1 MSGIWSAVRWWDEWQ
16 MRVLVAGSLLMQ
28 WFLLLAAPMRK
39 YTIQTWL
46 RRLIWLVY
54 ISCDALAIYALA
66 TLFNRQAKASSPCN
80 TGTKPSSLEVLWAP
94 VLLIHLGGREEI
106 TAYNIEDNEMWT
118 RHTVTLVSQV
128 TVALYAFYKT
138 WPDSGDRR
146 LLWSAVLLFFIGILS
161 FCEKPWAL
169 RRASINRLVSV
180 YSSLAAGERQK
191 PTSAWEYLFTELDF
205 GGRSIVGVKRKP
217 WSTILSEGD
226 KVQMILSDMSLGA
239 AATAQKSRG
248 LPEEDVLGT
257 LDPGAEK
264 NMKHWLRRAFGLIYT
279 RANVVSTPAY
289 LACHVLLVPSLHA
302 TAIALFATSHK
313 HAYKQFNAADVKMTY
328 VILSFT
334 AVLDVF
340 GVPIS
345 ELLYWVLSKTKI
357 PALCETLP
365 GDNLIDAVQK
375 VKNPRTGRFIKW
387 ARSLGYKGRFFHRDN
402 RSNNLYGKVAG
413 FVVTELL
420 GYEVRGLDLASYRD
434 IKQDKNWALK
444 KIKVLFNKDGEAVNT
459 DDMAIWKSLRKLPFD
474 ESVLRWHIAT
484 DLCCRLSPPPKG
496 LNPLTYTHSKCA
508 AGISNYMAH
517 LLNCRPDMLMTGSRQ
532 HLFSEALR
540 TMDSMGR
547 VVWRGIED
555 AKDACSKHVLIKE
568 AWYLAKELVELGD
581 DKTRWE
587 LMYRVWV
594 GLLCYSASM
603 CRGYQHAKSLGEGGE
618 FLSFVWLVIAL
629 KGAKTLA
636 DKLQMPDD
644 EGATQETTGETK
656 KEEGTDV
663 SAFF

>member
-16 MRVLVAGSLLMQ
+16 MRIIVAASLLIQ
-28 WFLLLAAPMRK
+28 WFLLLAVPMRK
-39 YTIQTWL
+39 YTIPTWL
-46 RRLIWLVY
+46 RRLIWLAY
-54 ISCDALAIYALA
+54 ISGDALAIYALA
-66 TLFNRQAKASSPCN
+66 TLFSRQTKASSPCN
-80 TGTKPSSLEVLWAP
+80 TGARASSLEVLWAP
-94 VLLIHLGGREEI
+94 VLLIHLGDARV
-106 TAYNIEDNEMWT
+106 DNEMWT

-128 TVALYAFYKT
+128 TVALYSFYKT

-146 LLWSAVLLFFIGILS
+146 LLWSAVLLFFIAILIC
-161 FCEKPWAL
+161 CEKPWAL

-205 GGRSIVGVKRKP
+205 GGGSIVGVKRKQR
-217 WSTILSEGD
+217 STILSEGD

-239 AATAQKSRG
+239 AAATAAQKSQG

-264 NMKHWLRRAFGLIYT
+264 NMKHWLRRAFGLIYA

-375 VKNPRTGRFIKW
+375 VKNPRTGRLIKW

-402 RSNNLYGKVAG
+402 RSNNLYGKFAG
-413 FVVTELL
+413 FVVNELL

-434 IKQDKNWALK
+434 TKQDKNWALK
-444 KIKVLFNKDGEAVNT
+444 KCKVLFNKDGEDVNT
-459 DDMAIWKSLRKLPFD
+459 DTAIWKSLRKLPFD

-496 LNPLTYTHSKCA
+496 LNLLTYTHSKCA

-547 VVWRGIED
+547 VVWRSIDD
-555 AKDACSKHVLIKE
+555 AKDACSKHVLTKE
-568 AWYLAKELVELGD
+568 AWCLAKELVELGD

-618 FLSFVWLVIAL
+618 FLSFVWFVIAL
-629 KGAKTLA
+629 KGGKTLA

-644 EGATQETTGETK
+644 EGATQETTGETM
-656 KEEGTDV
+656 EIIDLLG
-663 SAFF
+663 